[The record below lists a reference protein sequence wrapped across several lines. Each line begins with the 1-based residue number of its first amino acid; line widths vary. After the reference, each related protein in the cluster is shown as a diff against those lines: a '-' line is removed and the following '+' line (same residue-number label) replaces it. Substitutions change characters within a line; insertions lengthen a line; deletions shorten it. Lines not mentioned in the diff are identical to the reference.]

1 MSNLLYK
8 YLDVK
13 GAIMMLHYSNLM
25 YANAMTFNDPLDCHP
40 ALIDFN
46 NVPSRSNNVWP
57 PDELIIKQNISR
69 YENYRN
75 FYGYVVYPKYMTEF
89 FYGVITTS
97 MRVYALA

>member
-46 NVPSRSNNVWP
+46 NVAIMGDSAGGHLNLLVNAINNSAMLMSINAELEALSNAKI
-57 PDELIIKQNISR
+57 D
-69 YENYRN
+69 Y
-75 FYGYVVYPKYMTEF
+75 
-89 FYGVITTS
+89 
-97 MRVYALA
+97 YA